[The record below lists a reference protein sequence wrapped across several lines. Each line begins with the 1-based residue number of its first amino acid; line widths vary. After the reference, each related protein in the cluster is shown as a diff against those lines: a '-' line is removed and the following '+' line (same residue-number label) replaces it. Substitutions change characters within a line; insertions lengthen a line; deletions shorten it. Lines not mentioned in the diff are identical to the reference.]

1 MIKVDRQDLLYVT
14 DRLKRYSDVLNS
26 AESYQISLSGGRVLV
41 RELRKSVYK
50 NEKIRRYDGSR
61 GGKRRFTVYPGNL
74 AKSFAS
80 YRSKR
85 FSPPGKWAT
94 EVGPKFLRNAPPEMG
109 KTIRSASGYYAAAM
123 AGSAALFRQNFME
136 PIAAAVTPEVFNA
149 MNGKLSEV
157 HAKFWR

>member
-1 MIKVDRQDLLYVT
+1 MIKVDRQDLLFVT
-14 DRLKRYSDVLNS
+14 GRLKRYSNLLNS
-26 AESYQISLSGGRVLV
+26 AESYQVSLAGGRDVV
-41 RELRKSVYK
+41 SALRQSVYK
-50 NEKIRRYDGSR
+50 NEKIRVYDGSR

-85 FSPPGKWAT
+85 FSPPGKWAV

-123 AGSAALFRQNFME
+123 AGTAALFRINFME
-136 PIAAAVTPEVFNA
+136 PIAATVAPEAITA
-149 MNGKLSEV
+149 MSNKLSEI
-157 HAKFWR
+157 HTRFWR